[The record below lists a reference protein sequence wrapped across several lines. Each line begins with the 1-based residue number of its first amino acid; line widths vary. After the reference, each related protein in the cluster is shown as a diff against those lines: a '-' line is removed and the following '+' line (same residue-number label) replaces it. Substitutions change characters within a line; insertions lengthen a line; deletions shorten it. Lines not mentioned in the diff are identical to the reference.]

1 MQLSGN
7 GIGTEGVRTEFDDHV
22 LTVYLTGEIDH
33 HNAGRMR
40 MAIDEEICRR
50 RPKRVILDLGSI
62 DFMDSSGLGLVMGR
76 YALIRKMN
84 GDLILRNPSQR
95 VKKIFDLS
103 GLDRMIHM
111 EYDKGGKA
119 N

>member
-62 DFMDSSGLGLVMGR
+62 DFMDSSGLGLVMG
-76 YALIRKMN
+76 N